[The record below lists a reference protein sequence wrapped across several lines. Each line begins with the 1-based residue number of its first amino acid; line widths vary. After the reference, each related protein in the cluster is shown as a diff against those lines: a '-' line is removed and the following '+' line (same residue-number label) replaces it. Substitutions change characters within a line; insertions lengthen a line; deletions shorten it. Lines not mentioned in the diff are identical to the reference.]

1 MLKKNLLFCSF
12 ISLLFI
18 YPVTVN
24 AARDSLVGVKIGVV
38 MEPRIALYYKGERV
52 TDKTIVFPLT
62 VNDANG
68 YFENMSDYLY
78 IVGNIDRANVML
90 NEKDI
95 ELDPEKG
102 KQDADSVAIPLNGY
116 FVVNNVPTDAS
127 ASLTMPVLRDISQ
140 GNDKNGFKFHLK
152 SKELARN
159 YPSGNYT
166 HVLSII
172 ITPAL

>member
-78 IVGNIDRANVML
+78 IVGNIDRANVMR
-90 NEKDI
+90 
-95 ELDPEKG
+95 PR
-102 KQDADSVAIPLNGY
+102 
-116 FVVNNVPTDAS
+116 FVRT
-127 ASLTMPVLRDISQ
+127 
-140 GNDKNGFKFHLK
+140 
-152 SKELARN
+152 
-159 YPSGNYT
+159 
-166 HVLSII
+166 
-172 ITPAL
+172 